1 VSDREEFTAFVDA
14 HARNLQG
21 CAWLLTGDW
30 SSAEDLAQTALAKT
44 WTRWANLR
52 EPDAAPAYVRRM
64 MYRIFLG
71 WRRRRWLAEVS
82 TGWLPEES
90 GAVDGYEQVDA
101 HGDLVRLVKRLPPG
115 QRAVLV
121 LRYFEDLTEQA
132 TADVLGCSV
141 GTVKSQHARA
151 LAALRAMPEL
161 RSPSNE
167 EVL

>member
-1 VSDREEFTAFVDA
+1 
-14 HARNLQG
+14 
-21 CAWLLTGDW
+21 
-30 SSAEDLAQTALAKT
+30 
-44 WTRWANLR
+44 
-52 EPDAAPAYVRRM
+52 
-64 MYRIFLG
+64 
-71 WRRRRWLAEVS
+71 
-82 TGWLPEES
+82 
-90 GAVDGYEQVDA
+90 
-101 HGDLVRLVKRLPPG
+101 
-115 QRAVLV
+115 V